1 MKIGI
6 NLPQIGQHAT
16 KDNVLHIAREAEK
29 EGFDSVWT
37 FDRMLWSLN
46 PQTPYRGTSD
56 GRLPVD
62 MQNVFDP
69 IGLLTFVAEIQTKLH

>member
-37 FDRMLWSLN
+37 FDRILRHHIEELQMDDFQSTCKMYL
-46 PQTPYRGTSD
+46 
-56 GRLPVD
+56 
-62 MQNVFDP
+62 
-69 IGLLTFVAEIQTKLH
+69 IQ